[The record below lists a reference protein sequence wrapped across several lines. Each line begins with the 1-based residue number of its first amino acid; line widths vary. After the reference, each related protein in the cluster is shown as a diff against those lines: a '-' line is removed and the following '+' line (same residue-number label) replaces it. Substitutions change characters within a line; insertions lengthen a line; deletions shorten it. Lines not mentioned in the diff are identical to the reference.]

1 MLAVFSIALS
11 SLGDRMAEIV
21 GNMGNPRGILRWL
34 GDQSLPQ
41 QRSLWISLLG
51 YLAGVMAPALTLWW
65 VVRRLLRP
73 VIAMLERRAS
83 DVWWKRIPF
92 AVAHLVLLVAPI
104 AAFVAVGYAMLAV
117 LRPPT
122 DARLLL
128 ITTLLTAVGIALAC
142 NAIAKTLLAPLAPAL
157 RPMPMRN
164 EAAAYLYV
172 WIRRFVDLSVYG
184 YFLTQATLLVGVPPG
199 AYAFL
204 ARLIGLLLALLFA
217 VLILQNRMAVQH
229 WMAYLGGDRVR
240 PAAARVVRERLAGS
254 WHILALLYVA
264 ATWAVWMLGI
274 PGGFTL
280 IARNT
285 LATATIVTITWLI
298 VRLVRRAVHR
308 ALGVSEEIRRQY
320 PFVAT
325 QADLYLPVAQRGV
338 VALVQVVAALS
349 VLQVWGIDILEWFTS
364 ETGRTMLARA
374 VHIAVILGIALVA
387 LELSNALVHVYLDA
401 RTDDEDHIPSQ
412 RVRTLLPLTRNVLLI
427 LISGMAGLVILSELG
442 VSIGPLLAGAGV
454 AGVAIGFGAQTLVKD
469 FITGLFILIED
480 SLHVGDVARLGGKA
494 GVVEAMTIRTVRMR
508 DTDGTVYTIPFSS
521 VTMIENLTKDFSY
534 AVIDVRVAY
543 DQDYERVVAV
553 ILDVGKEMKADPTLS
568 RAIIGTI
575 EVQGLEE
582 ITDTAIVVRA
592 RIKTRP
598 QRQWDVRREFNRRLK
613 LRFSQEGIELPFA
626 VRPPPAPRL
635 PPPPSPAAEPTS

>member
-21 GNMGNPRGILRWL
+21 SNMGNPRGILRWL

-240 PAAARVVRERLAGS
+240 PAAARVVRERLAGA

-308 ALGVSEEIRRQY
+308 AFGVSEEI
-320 PFVAT
+320 
-325 QADLYLPVAQRGV
+325 
-338 VALVQVVAALS
+338 
-349 VLQVWGIDILEWFTS
+349 
-364 ETGRTMLARA
+364 
-374 VHIAVILGIALVA
+374 
-387 LELSNALVHVYLDA
+387 DA
-401 RTDDEDHIPSQ
+401 SIPSSPPGPTCIC
-412 RVRTLLPLTRNVLLI
+412 RLRSAASLPWFRLSPRCRYCRCGASTSWSGSPARPAAPCSHARSTSRSSSASRWSPSNFPTRSSTSIWMPAPTTRITSRPNV
-427 LISGMAGLVILSELG
+427 S
-442 VSIGPLLAGAGV
+442 
-454 AGVAIGFGAQTLVKD
+454 
-469 FITGLFILIED
+469 
-480 SLHVGDVARLGGKA
+480 ARCC
-494 GVVEAMTIRTVRMR
+494 
-508 DTDGTVYTIPFSS
+508 P
-521 VTMIENLTKDFSY
+521 
-534 AVIDVRVAY
+534 
-543 DQDYERVVAV
+543 
-553 ILDVGKEMKADPTLS
+553 S
-568 RAIIGTI
+568 RA
-575 EVQGLEE
+575 
-582 ITDTAIVVRA
+582 
-592 RIKTRP
+592 
-598 QRQWDVRREFNRRLK
+598 
-613 LRFSQEGIELPFA
+613 
-626 VRPPPAPRL
+626 
-635 PPPPSPAAEPTS
+635 TSC